1 MTTLKSSTPDFRK
14 VITTFTLLTVFF
26 AINLIAGCAINTPAT
41 AKLDANNA
49 NLDGKPAVLSY
60 SGRLSVRIASDP
72 PQSLYAGFSLNG
84 DAQTGDLTLNSPLGN
99 SVAQLFWTPQSAVL
113 KANNETKEYPSAS
126 ALIENVTGTAIPLSA
141 LFDWLGG
148 KNTAAEGWEID
159 LTGMKTE
166 NSNNDTTQRLVA
178 KRTSPL
184 PSAELRIA
192 LDK

>member
-1 MTTLKSSTPDFRK
+1 MTLKLRFCR
-14 VITTFTLLTVFF
+14 IFGIFF
-26 AINLIAGCAINTPAT
+26 AIHIIAGCAINTQART
-41 AKLDANNA
+41 GNGRQLEQNNGAAK
-49 NLDGKPAVLSY
+49 VLSY
-60 SGRLSVRIASDP
+60 QGRLSIRIASDP

-99 SVAQLFWTPQSAVL
+99 TVAQLSWTPQSAVL
-113 KANNETKEYPSAS
+113 IANNETKEYPSTS

-141 LFDWLGG
+141 LFDWLAG
-148 KNTAAEGWEID
+148 KNTAAEGWDID
-159 LTGMKTE
+159 LSAMKIDS
-166 NSNNDTTQRLVA
+166 SNIDTVQRLVA